1 MDLRGLFAQRIEAG
15 QSVDRAEADLLAS
28 HPALSE
34 ERRAVL
40 WLYARYLRKAGAPLR
55 RGGGGLVHEARPGLG
70 GRAR

>member
-1 MDLRGLFAQRIEAG
+1 MDLRELSAQRIGAG

-40 WLYARYLRKAGAPLR
+40 WLYARYLRKAATPLR
-55 RGGGGLVHEARPGLG
+55 GGGGGLVHEARPGLAG
-70 GRAR
+70 QAR